1 MSTRVSVVSRV
12 GRSTS
17 TRARVRVSG
26 VGTSVSTRLAY
37 CAHCSYFFREKV
49 VRGLAELFF
58 LVFLEAAENKNKTR
72 LCDSRLVKTVQSV
85 HEGGTVFLSGPSAVC
100 PPVEK

>member
-1 MSTRVSVVSRV
+1 M
-12 GRSTS
+12 
-17 TRARVRVSG
+17 
-26 VGTSVSTRLAY
+26 
-37 CAHCSYFFREKV
+37 
-49 VRGLAELFF
+49 RGLADYFF

>member
-1 MSTRVSVVSRV
+1 MVEPPTKHRFKQLRGISHGSCGSKP
-12 GRSTS
+12 
-17 TRARVRVSG
+17 
-26 VGTSVSTRLAY
+26 RLAY

-49 VRGLAELFF
+49 VRGLADYFF

-72 LCDSRLVKTVQSV
+72 LCGSRLVKTVQSV
-85 HEGGTVFLSGPSAVC
+85 HEGGTVLLSGPSAVC